1 MTLFVGVDIAKE
13 THYAAMTDQHGE
25 ILIEPFPFQ
34 NSKSGF
40 DLFLSSILSFQ
51 QESENLIIGF
61 ESTAHY
67 ADNFIHFL
75 VSNKLVFKVIN
86 PLVTSSL
93 RNANIR
99 NTKTDSIDALLI
111 CSALYKEEQRRD
123 LHRNE
128 VFSEIYS
135 LCCSRRNLTRMRTKA
150 KIQLVSY
157 MDRIFPELAVFFKNN
172 LHINTSYAL
181 IKEYPLPQSIKK
193 VRIDVLARFLTKAS
207 HGRYKKDKALELKK
221 IAGES
226 IGIPSQSFALQAQM
240 AVNQIELYDEQIAS
254 IDKELEAFVN
264 DFDTPLKS
272 IRGLGHL
279 EISVFLSVT
288 NNLNNFDSPSKVLA
302 YAGLDPVVRQSGK
315 WRASKSRMS
324 KRGNSLLR
332 YTLIW
337 ASYNVCKNNKTF
349 LQTL

>member
-13 THYAAMTDQHGE
+13 THYAAMTDQHGV

-40 DLFLSSILSFQ
+40 ELFLGSILSFL
-51 QESENLIIGF
+51 QESEKLIIGF

-75 VSNKLVFKVIN
+75 VSNNLFFKVIN

-99 NTKTDSIDALLI
+99 NAKTDSIDALLI
-111 CSALYKEEQRRD
+111 CSALYKQEQKNT
-123 LHRNE
+123 LHRDE
-128 VFSEIYS
+128 TFSEIYS

-157 MDRIFPELAVFFKNN
+157 MDRIFPELAPFFKNN

-193 VRIDVLARFLTKAS
+193 VRIDVLTRLLTKAS

-226 IGIPSQSFALQAQM
+226 IGIPSHSFALQAQM

-254 IDKELEAFVN
+254 IDKQLEAFVN
-264 DFDTPLKS
+264 NFDTPLKS
-272 IRGLGHL
+272 ITGLGHL
-279 EISVFLSVT
+279 EISVI
-288 NNLNNFDSPSKVLA
+288 
-302 YAGLDPVVRQSGK
+302 Q
-315 WRASKSRMS
+315 
-324 KRGNSLLR
+324 
-332 YTLIW
+332 
-337 ASYNVCKNNKTF
+337 
-349 LQTL
+349 